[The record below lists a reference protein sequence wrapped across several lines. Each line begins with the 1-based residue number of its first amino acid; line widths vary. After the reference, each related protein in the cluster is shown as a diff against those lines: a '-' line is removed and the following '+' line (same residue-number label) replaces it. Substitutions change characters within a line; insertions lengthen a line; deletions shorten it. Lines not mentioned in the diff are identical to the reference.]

1 MPASAHAPSVSGRHR
16 WHQLEG
22 IPPMYTGWTE
32 VTPPLVALRRFRVGF
47 GRVNGHIPGGFS
59 HGLALTFCDDQ
70 ASPPNWAAV
79 LSSFQGMLS
88 SVTSHAACQ
97 MRSRVLICASFAM
110 PMRAGQAE
118 VLMSLYGLDLTPRRV
133 WSRERYYGCL
143 FPAGEGLRL
152 RIAW

>member
-1 MPASAHAPSVSGRHR
+1 M
-16 WHQLEG
+16 
-22 IPPMYTGWTE
+22 
-32 VTPPLVALRRFRVGF
+32 GF
-47 GRVNGHIPGGFS
+47 GQTNGLIPGGFS

-110 PMRAGQAE
+110 PMHDGQAE
-118 VLMSLYGLDLTPRRV
+118 VLMSLYGLDLAPVCGPGNGTMEV
-133 WSRERYYGCL
+133 
-143 FPAGEGLRL
+143 FPAGEVLQLRF
-152 RIAW
+152 A